1 MEFKVAEKQDLE
13 QIYGLVQETIKAAY
27 PKYYLKEIVDM
38 FCEFHSRDNIL
49 KDIEEINTSQSVDT
63 GKLELSELFCER

>member
-27 PKYYLKEIVDM
+27 PKYYLKEIEDM
-38 FCEFHSRDNIL
+38 FC
-49 KDIEEINTSQSVDT
+49 
-63 GKLELSELFCER
+63 